1 MSITGETCCRHRGR
15 FYLVKREGN
24 VYLLDANIQMDV
36 NSMPIEH
43 LLIIIMSV
51 VVLVAIIF
59 FNGFSIKFGEKEL
72 NIGGITRLLAKRD
85 KDALLKE
92 ALKKFTDDIDHEVTA
107 NLYDLV
113 EELEDSLEPP
123 LLLGEHCYFTY
134 EKFSAIV
141 KSELYKRIRRNT
153 LWEKLTESSRDKY
166 INIILK
172 DIEKRYRLL
181 QEKVRLVKCNDSYSD
196 FAAIKEPIRDVLD
209 KFFDGAVEILV
220 AGMQKKIE
228 KYEATKSEFKTEAA
242 KKICCDDC
250 VDKNQSRIKKLKG
263 IS

>member
-1 MSITGETCCRHRGR
+1 
-15 FYLVKREGN
+15 

-43 LLIIIMSV
+43 LLIIVLS
-51 VVLVAIIF
+51 VLVLAAIVFI
-59 FNGFSIKFGEKEL
+59 NGFSIKLGEKEL
-72 NIGGITRLLAKRD
+72 NIGGILRLLARRD

-92 ALKKFTDDIDHEVTA
+92 SLKKFTDDIDHEVTA

-123 LLLGEHCYFTY
+123 LLLGDHCYFTY

-166 INIILK
+166 IDAILK
-172 DIEKRYRLL
+172 DIEKRYKPL
-181 QEKVRLVKCNDSYSD
+181 QDKVKQVKCQDSYAEFSS
-196 FAAIKEPIRDVLD
+196 IKEAIRNVISQ
-209 KFFDGAVEILV
+209 FFFGTAEILV
-220 AGMQKKIE
+220 AGMEKKIE
-228 KYEATKSEFKTEAA
+228 KYEMTKPEFQTAA
-242 KKICCDDC
+242 ARKICCDDC
-250 VDKNQSRIKKLKG
+250 IEKNQSRIKKLNSVKQEE
-263 IS
+263 SRK